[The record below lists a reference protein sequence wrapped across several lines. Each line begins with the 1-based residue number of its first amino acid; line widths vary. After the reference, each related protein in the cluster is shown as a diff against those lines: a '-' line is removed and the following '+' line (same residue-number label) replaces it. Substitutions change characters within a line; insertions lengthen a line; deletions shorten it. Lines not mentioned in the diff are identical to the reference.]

1 MLNSIL
7 ILINNMNFLNKLLQI
22 LYKISIQV
30 QITIIKN
37 LLFNSEYIFN
47 IIQLMKIS
55 ENKFLLSKILINFL
69 KNRNIEILNEVV
81 ENYNEIYK
89 TKFLN

>member
-30 QITIIKN
+30 QITTIKN
-37 LLFNSEYIFN
+37 LLLNSEYIFN
-47 IIQLMKIS
+47 IVQLMKIS

>member
-1 MLNSIL
+1 
-7 ILINNMNFLNKLLQI
+7 
-22 LYKISIQV
+22 
-30 QITIIKN
+30 
-37 LLFNSEYIFN
+37 
-47 IIQLMKIS
+47 MKIS

>member
-1 MLNSIL
+1 MLNSKL

-22 LYKISIQV
+22 LFKISIQV
-30 QITIIKN
+30 QITTIKN
-37 LLFNSEYIFN
+37 LLLNSEYIFN

-81 ENYNEIYK
+81 EK
-89 TKFLN
+89 FTKQNF